1 MQASPIVL
9 TTLAGLSTGLGG
21 ALAALAKPSE
31 TMLAASAG
39 FAGGVMLTA
48 SLADLMPEAL
58 EFYSGYL
65 QPLPCGGAIVTL
77 LALGMLTAGLLGRL
91 LPEETELA
99 AKYGQNT
106 ARTKAMRTALITGTA
121 LLLHNFPEGVL
132 TLFAG
137 TADPALGL
145 RTALAIALHNIPE
158 GLAVAVPFAYAT
170 NSRAKGALAA
180 LVSGLAEPAG
190 ALVALFLF
198 RSLFTPGFLTGTMV
212 LVAGILGM
220 VLVRGVPHIS
230 WNFLTTTASVLK
242 GTDGILPAILNTL
255 YVILLTL
262 LIVLPLGVGAAVY
275 LTEYASNRRLIEV
288 IEFTNETLAGI
299 PSILYGLVGMLVFS
313 QALGFQTCL
322 LSGSLTLVVMN
333 LPTIIRT
340 TQESLKTVPQG
351 YREGALGL
359 GAGKWHIIRT
369 IVLPCSMDGIVTG
382 CILAVGRI
390 VGESAALL
398 FTAGAAEVIAKGVV
412 KAYTSNGATLSVLLY
427 LRAFEDGDFASAWG
441 IGAVLLVLVLAIN
454 LAARLAKAKLKQKQ

>member
-21 ALAALAKPSE
+21 VLAALAKPSE

-65 QPLPCGGAIVTL
+65 QPLPCGGAIITL

-99 AKYGQNT
+99 TKYGQNT

-170 NSRAKGALAA
+170 NSRAKGALA
-180 LVSGLAEPAG
+180 EPAG
-190 ALVALFLF
+190 ALVVLFLF

-212 LVAGILGM
+212 LVAGIMIWVALAQ
-220 VLVRGVPHIS
+220 LLPTAFVPAHR
-230 WNFLTTTASVLK
+230 LP
-242 GTDGILPAILNTL
+242 GIL
-255 YVILLTL
+255 
-262 LIVLPLGVGAAVY
+262 GAA
-275 LTEYASNRRLIEV
+275 
-288 IEFTNETLAGI
+288 AG
-299 PSILYGLVGMLVFS
+299 
-313 QALGFQTCL
+313 CL
-322 LSGSLTLVVMN
+322 LML
-333 LPTIIRT
+333 
-340 TQESLKTVPQG
+340 
-351 YREGALGL
+351 LG
-359 GAGKWHIIRT
+359 I
-369 IVLPCSMDGIVTG
+369 
-382 CILAVGRI
+382 
-390 VGESAALL
+390 AALP
-398 FTAGAAEVIAKGVV
+398 
-412 KAYTSNGATLSVLLY
+412 
-427 LRAFEDGDFASAWG
+427 
-441 IGAVLLVLVLAIN
+441 
-454 LAARLAKAKLKQKQ
+454 

>member
-65 QPLPCGGAIVTL
+65 VTL

-212 LVAGILGM
+212 LVAGIMIWVALAQ
-220 VLVRGVPHIS
+220 LLP
-230 WNFLTTTASVLK
+230 TAFAPAHRLP
-242 GTDGILPAILNTL
+242 GIL
-255 YVILLTL
+255 
-262 LIVLPLGVGAAVY
+262 GAA
-275 LTEYASNRRLIEV
+275 
-288 IEFTNETLAGI
+288 AG
-299 PSILYGLVGMLVFS
+299 
-313 QALGFQTCL
+313 CL
-322 LSGSLTLVVMN
+322 LML
-333 LPTIIRT
+333 
-340 TQESLKTVPQG
+340 
-351 YREGALGL
+351 LG
-359 GAGKWHIIRT
+359 I
-369 IVLPCSMDGIVTG
+369 
-382 CILAVGRI
+382 
-390 VGESAALL
+390 AALP
-398 FTAGAAEVIAKGVV
+398 
-412 KAYTSNGATLSVLLY
+412 
-427 LRAFEDGDFASAWG
+427 
-441 IGAVLLVLVLAIN
+441 
-454 LAARLAKAKLKQKQ
+454 

>member
-106 ARTKAMRTALITGTA
+106 ARTKAMRTAL
-121 LLLHNFPEGVL
+121 LLHNFPEGVL

-212 LVAGILGM
+212 LVAGIMIWVALAQ
-220 VLVRGVPHIS
+220 LLP
-230 WNFLTTTASVLK
+230 TAFAPAHRLP
-242 GTDGILPAILNTL
+242 GIL
-255 YVILLTL
+255 
-262 LIVLPLGVGAAVY
+262 GAA
-275 LTEYASNRRLIEV
+275 
-288 IEFTNETLAGI
+288 AG
-299 PSILYGLVGMLVFS
+299 
-313 QALGFQTCL
+313 CL
-322 LSGSLTLVVMN
+322 LML
-333 LPTIIRT
+333 
-340 TQESLKTVPQG
+340 
-351 YREGALGL
+351 LG
-359 GAGKWHIIRT
+359 I
-369 IVLPCSMDGIVTG
+369 
-382 CILAVGRI
+382 
-390 VGESAALL
+390 AALP
-398 FTAGAAEVIAKGVV
+398 
-412 KAYTSNGATLSVLLY
+412 
-427 LRAFEDGDFASAWG
+427 
-441 IGAVLLVLVLAIN
+441 
-454 LAARLAKAKLKQKQ
+454 